1 MIFFSLY
8 GPSRSEGPYNE
19 RKRVLRIELKTKN
32 KTKVEVLYK
41 EGSFTEVFAIGL
53 AYQGDNQH
61 AKLIAIMNK
70 EEAQRLITMLSA
82 KLSEF

>member
-1 MIFFSLY
+1 MA
-8 GPSRSEGPYNE
+8 PSRSEGPFNE
-19 RKRVLRIELKTKN
+19 RKRALRIELKTKN

-41 EGSFTEVFAIGL
+41 KGSFSEVFAIGI